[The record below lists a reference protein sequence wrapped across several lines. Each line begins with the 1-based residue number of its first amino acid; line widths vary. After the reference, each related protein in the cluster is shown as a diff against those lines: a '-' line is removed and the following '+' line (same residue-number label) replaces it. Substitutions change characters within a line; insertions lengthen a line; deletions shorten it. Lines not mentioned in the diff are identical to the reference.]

1 MRHETVSYGSTLEAA
16 LSKRKCF
23 DRLGAVGCL
32 EWVPT
37 TEEVRA
43 VTEQQSGDRPE
54 KAILERISAMVSDE
68 RTLREL
74 LSEGRMDGETER
86 ARLDALERELDQC
99 WDLLRQRRAKTEAG
113 GDPGEARVRSTGTVE
128 GYQS

>member
-1 MRHETVSYGSTLEAA
+1 
-16 LSKRKCF
+16 
-23 DRLGAVGCL
+23 
-32 EWVPT
+32 VPT

-43 VTEQQSGDRPE
+43 VTEQHTGDRPE
-54 KAILERISAMVSDE
+54 QAILERISAMVSDE

-74 LSEGRMDGETER
+74 LTEGRIDGDTER

-99 WDLLRQRRAKTEAG
+99 WDLLRQRRAKAEAG
-113 GDPGEARVRSTGTVE
+113 GDPGEARVRPSQTVE

>member
-1 MRHETVSYGSTLEAA
+1 M
-16 LSKRKCF
+16 
-23 DRLGAVGCL
+23 
-32 EWVPT
+32 
-37 TEEVRA
+37 
-43 VTEQQSGDRPE
+43 TEQQSGDRPE

-99 WDLLRQRRAKTEAG
+99 WDLLRQRRAKTAAG